1 MMDGGITEIRRGKKG
16 SVVAPKEGR
25 RIGGRG
31 KSDMNR
37 IMITAGKMMKEGGR
51 GKGSMAHIHK
61 NVIQTRVHRD
71 MVTVDLMESVVGGI
85 STCKGSIR
93 KRSKHRKQVGPGLE
107 KLDGGSGT
115 AITDRVRIGIPVT
128 NQKIIGGIKIGRFR
142 KAVKE
147 MSTIR
152 TIGMCIDVGN
162 FVNLPLEAKS

>member
-1 MMDGGITEIRRGKKG
+1 MNEKGEADGWWNHEDQKRKEG
-16 SVVAPKEGR
+16 SVVAPKEGK
-25 RIGGRG
+25 RIGRGG

-37 IMITAGKMMKEGGR
+37 IMITAGEMVKEGGR

-71 MVTVDLMESVVGGI
+71 MVTVDLMESVVRGI

-128 NQKIIGGIKIGRFR
+128 DQKVIRGVKIGRVR
-142 KAVKE
+142 
-147 MSTIR
+147 
-152 TIGMCIDVGN
+152 
-162 FVNLPLEAKS
+162 